1 MSHKKAKEFIL
12 FRFQLQFRGQRKL
25 GDPYFIEN
33 YKLRLE
39 QAMNKE
45 NQTFRIRN
53 ERIKELLSQDSC
65 IDGATVAALG
75 AAATAGVAVGAVA
88 GIGVGLVAAGLVVVT
103 CYVTN
108 KVFECISLHWNKD
121 DKMKIKMN

>member
-1 MSHKKAKEFIL
+1 
-12 FRFQLQFRGQRKL
+12 
-25 GDPYFIEN
+25 
-33 YKLRLE
+33 
-39 QAMNKE
+39 MNKE

-121 DKMKIKMN
+121 DKMKMN